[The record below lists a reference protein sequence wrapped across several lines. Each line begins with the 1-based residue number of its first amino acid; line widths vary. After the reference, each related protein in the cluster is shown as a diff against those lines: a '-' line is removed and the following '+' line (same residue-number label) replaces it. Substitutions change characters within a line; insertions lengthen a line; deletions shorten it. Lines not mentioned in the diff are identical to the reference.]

1 MTTDATYMMDGGA
14 AVARMLKRMGRWDEA
29 LAALPTD
36 AVAERAELLVDS
48 FWWRL
53 HGSEEAEEAVG
64 ALLQT
69 GPILAGYL
77 GAQIRYTRLL
87 FDLGPRP
94 DDLQQAR
101 QGFAAARDDVPLAG
115 WATFWLGVLAD
126 NIDEDPHTAGA
137 AYQQALKHARDH
149 SDALLES
156 YAARHLGDHLL
167 DHDHEHGIAQLRRS
181 YHLRAA
187 LGARPQTAAA
197 ALTLAAELPPG
208 AEADQ
213 LREAAGLTARE
224 LGLTWLLRAL

>member
-1 MTTDATYMMDGGA
+1 MNTDAAYMMDGGA
-14 AVARMLKRMGRWDEA
+14 AVARMLHRMGRWDEA
-29 LAALPTD
+29 LAVLPTD

-64 ALLQT
+64 ALLHSE
-69 GPILAGYL
+69 PVLAGYL

-101 QGFAAARDDVPLAG
+101 QGFAAARDDVRLAG

-126 NIDEDPHTAGA
+126 NIEEDPYLAGA
-137 AYQQALKHARDH
+137 AYRQALEHAREH
-149 SDALLES
+149 ADALLES

-167 DHDHEHGIAQLRRS
+167 DHDHEQGIAQLRRS

-213 LREAAGLTARE
+213 LREAADLTARE